1 MPFGTAGTAAFSNVD
16 TLSRGMGGIG
26 PQFAGMFGA
35 GQFTPQIANGSSPAS
50 TGMTTGQSLEL
61 AGGIMNI
68 GAGVSSIFGSI
79 AQADNIK
86 TTAALNQALAEEQA
100 ASIARR
106 GKMERAAIRKG
117 RASEYGAIRAAAA
130 ASGVEEGGSVLRA
143 LEINAEERAQDEFV
157 SEMNQLTATNAA
169 LGGARLQSALAG
181 PAGTAAIVSGG
192 LQGFAAGIRGASQI
206 AGARK

>member
-1 MPFGTAGTAAFSNVD
+1 MPFGTAGTAMFGQVD
-16 TLSRGMGGIG
+16 NLSRGFGGIG
-26 PQFAGMFGA
+26 PQFAGMIGA
-35 GQFTPQIANGSSPAS
+35 GQFTPQIANGTQPAS
-50 TGMTTGQSLEL
+50 GGMSLGQGLET

-68 GAGVSSIFGSI
+68 GAGVASIFGAI
-79 AQADNIK
+79 GQAEDIK

-117 RASEYGAIRAAAA
+117 RAGERGSIRSAAA
-130 ASGVEEGGSVLRA
+130 ASGVEETGSVLKA

-157 SEMNQLTATNAA
+157 SEMNQLTSTNAA
-169 LGGARLQSALAG
+169 LGGARLSSALAG